1 MSEKFLLGIDTG
13 TSVVKTLIFNVEGE
27 EVSFSSRRL
36 SIETAKPGWAEQDM
50 NEVWQA
56 VKETIQESLKKSD
69 LAASNIAVVGI
80 SGQGDGCRLV
90 DKHLKPVRKAI
101 LWLDGRAGEVVTRWE
116 KEGTDLAG
124 FRISGSATFSGTPA
138 AIIKWLEKNEPHSLK
153 KAKHFLFAKDWI
165 KLKLSGKV
173 STDPSDAS
181 RAPINIK
188 DRVYSDELFKLFG
201 LSAYQDLFP
210 RIIPSLEVAGEV
222 SSEASEEVGL
232 KEGTPI
238 ICGMIDVVA
247 TPVGLGAIYDG
258 QAFSIVGTTCFNA
271 VVTDQLI
278 LEPVGVGMTLVHA
291 LPDKFVRSMPS
302 MAGTPNLDWFIKEFC
317 SSEVGLGKKGE
328 GNLYE
333 VLEEKV
339 KEVPLGSE
347 GVLYHP
353 YINPGGERAPFVKPS
368 ARAQFFGISLRHS
381 RWHLLR
387 SVYEGVALSM
397 LDCFKHIPVQISE
410 VALTGGGAKSSLWC
424 QIFADVTGKTIKTL
438 RTTELGALGAAI
450 GGGVAVG
457 IYPHMEDAVKRVV
470 KFEKEYYPRPENHQ
484 KYQLIYQ
491 LYQNLYQR
499 VWDAWDMRLKVIGAV
514 QEGVFRE

>member
-1 MSEKFLLGIDTG
+1 KVSEKFLLGIDAG
-13 TSVVKTLIFNVEGE
+13 TSVVKAIIFDEQGE
-27 EVSFSSRRL
+27 EVSSSSRRL

-56 VKETIQESLKKSD
+56 VRETIQESLKKSP
-69 LAASNIAVVGI
+69 LAVSNIAVVGI

-101 LWLDGRAGEVVTRWE
+101 LWLDGRAGEVVTNWE

-124 FRISGSATFSGTPA
+124 FRISGSVTFAGAPA

-181 RAPINIK
+181 RAPLNIK

-210 RIIPSLEVAGEV
+210 KIIPSFEVAGEV
-222 SSEASEEVGL
+222 TSEASEATGL

-238 ICGMIDVVA
+238 ISGMIDVVA

-278 LEPVGVGMTLVHA
+278 LEPLGVGMTLVHG
-291 LPDKFVRSMPS
+291 LPDKFIRGMPS

-317 SSEVGLGKKGE
+317 GSEVGQAKKKE
-328 GNLYE
+328 GSLYE

-339 KEVPLGSE
+339 KEVPLGSG

-368 ARAQFFGISLRHS
+368 ARAQFFGISLRHT

-397 LDCFKHIPVQISE
+397 LDCFKNIPVQISE
-410 VALTGGGAKSSLWC
+410 LALTGGGAKSSLWC

-450 GGGVAVG
+450 GSGVGIG

-470 KFEKEYYPRPENHQ
+470 KFEKEYYPRQPHHQ
-484 KYQLIYQ
+484 KYQKFYQ
-491 LYQNLYQR
+491 LYQNLYR
-499 VWDAWDMRLKVIGAV
+499 DVWANWDVRSKLIGVA
-514 QEGVFRE
+514 